1 MGASNSSGYSKTNSN
16 IKPSCNNGQCGGAK
30 KRKSG
35 SSKRKLTKRK
45 ITKRK
50 ITKKKSSKKVKKL
63 IKHGNHSHRTMK
75 TLHSCKKKY

>member
-45 ITKRK
+45 I
-50 ITKKKSSKKVKKL
+50 IKKKSSKKVKKL